1 MSNISMVIS
10 KSMKNIGPEKEV
22 ESQVIAWAFSKR
34 WSLDVFDSK
43 MIFVGGH
50 GKSNSGIPLGCSDL
64 VGNTDDGIAAYI
76 ELKEPNKDGVCRLSQ
91 RQFLEKKIDSNAFA
105 CVVSSVAMLE
115 EIFRKWKSLSGK
127 EARDFLRSQLPNKVI
142 VGKKVVQLSK

>member
-1 MSNISMVIS
+1 MSNI
-10 KSMKNIGPEKEV
+10 NPEKQV
-22 ESQVIAWAFSKR
+22 ESEIMAWAFSKR
-34 WSLDVFDSK
+34 WSLNIFDSK
-43 MIFVGGH
+43 KVFIA
-50 GKSNSGIPLGCSDL
+50 GKSRENPGLPIGCSDL
-64 VGNTDDGIAAYI
+64 VGNTDKGLAVYI
-76 ELKEPNKDGVCRLSQ
+76 ELKDPKKDKVCRLSQ

-142 VGKKVVQLSK
+142 VGKKVVQLSKVS